1 MLLYRIK
8 AIHSSPSHVW
18 ILVFEFHLLQS
29 VAVLVQV
36 TFCSTLLLG
45 LRLVSGEVRS
55 IHFHLFLLNWI
66 SIFSSCV
73 FLQRPSEGFVTLQV
87 SAPNIKTVFTM
98 VGKSQRSGSE
108 RNKYPSGLTDL
119 PLTSFSVSPSIA
131 IALWRQWKEETFSIA
146 SLFSLVVLFLFVVHS
161 QCLGHAP
168 LDESLMV
175 RSVIR

>member
-1 MLLYRIK
+1 MCISIDPSKSNCWKVLSENCFQLHQRNTHTNSNLEIFSQHISVAGACALGLDCAVGKQCPYSYLLCMLLYRIK

-66 SIFSSCV
+66 SIFSPCV

-98 VGKSQRSGSE
+98 VGKS
-108 RNKYPSGLTDL
+108 
-119 PLTSFSVSPSIA
+119 
-131 IALWRQWKEETFSIA
+131 
-146 SLFSLVVLFLFVVHS
+146 
-161 QCLGHAP
+161 
-168 LDESLMV
+168 
-175 RSVIR
+175 